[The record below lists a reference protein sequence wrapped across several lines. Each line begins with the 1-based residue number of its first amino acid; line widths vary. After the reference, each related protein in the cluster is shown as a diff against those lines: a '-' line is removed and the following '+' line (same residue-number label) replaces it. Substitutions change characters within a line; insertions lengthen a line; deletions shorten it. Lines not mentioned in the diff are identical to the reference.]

1 MDWKILGALLFG
13 AVLGWNVYFV
23 NRYRRGDISFGDIAT
38 LLGVVGGAAV
48 LSLFPSNSDL
58 FGAYGVGLGIGFFA
72 YFFVLLALVKSSQSF
87 DFDWFL
93 DGRRKNPAEG
103 YGYGTETRQTAAPMA
118 LDPTR
123 STAPPAAPGV
133 TVNFHGSNP
142 GEASLAAAVVQP
154 QTLSLPHSA
163 DTRVRQVCV
172 DVWSQTGPSGP
183 FREDSGRFVIE
194 VAHHL
199 GIRLSG
205 TADQILDSLAR
216 NPSWTRLAGA
226 SAARDAALQGRFVV
240 AGAKSDA
247 GNPPMLDG
255 QLAVVS
261 GGPLNAAGWAPAGY
275 WGSSDPVVA
284 AHGGGGIPLSECFRA
299 ELRDRIVY
307 RCCDL

>member
-48 LSLFPSNSDL
+48 LSLFPGNSDL

-72 YFFVLLALVKSSQSF
+72 YFFVLLGLVNASRNF

-103 YGYGTETRQTAAPMA
+103 YGYGTETRQTVAPMA

-123 STAPPAAPGV
+123 PAAPPAAPGV

-142 GEASLAAAVVQP
+142 GEAALAASLVP
-154 QTLSLPHSA
+154 PETLSLPSFA
-163 DTRVRQVCV
+163 DTRVRQVCA
-172 DVWSQTGPSGP
+172 DVWSKSGPGGP
-183 FREDSGRFVIE
+183 FREGSNRFVIE

-199 GIRLSG
+199 GLSLSG
-205 TADQILDSLAR
+205 TSDQILDSLER
-216 NPSWTRLAGA
+216 NPTWRRLPGAG
-226 SAARDAALQGRFVV
+226 AARDAALQGRFVI
-240 AGAKSDA
+240 AGVKSDA
-247 GNPPMLDG
+247 GSPPALDG

-261 GGPLNAAGWAPAGY
+261 GGPLNAGGWAPAGY

-284 AHGGGGIPLSECFRA
+284 AHGGGGFPLSECFGA
-299 ELRDRIVY
+299 ELKDRIVY
-307 RCCDL
+307 RCRDL